1 MAPLEI
7 GVHASHEQFA
17 PSRLLEV
24 VRLAEQAGFDAAMC
38 SDHLTP
44 WSEEGTQS
52 GFAWTWLGA
61 AAATTQLPLGVVTAP
76 GDRYHPAIAA
86 QAIATVAELAPGRF
100 APALG
105 SGQAMNEHVTGRP
118 WPPKSVRNARLAEC
132 ATVIR
137 RLLRG
142 EQVDHEGLVTVRD
155 ARLYTV
161 PAEPPPLFAAALS
174 PETAREVA
182 QWSDGLITVHVAR
195 ERLREVIE
203 AYVEGGG
210 EGKPIF
216 VQMHLSWA
224 ETQDAATAQAMDQW
238 RNNCLP
244 AVLNE
249 NLALPVMFDAAGRH
263 LPPEAVA
270 DAVVISSDLG
280 RHVDAIAGLES
291 LGVARVML
299 HQVGREQERFVD
311 VFGSEVLPRVRGS

>member
-1 MAPLEI
+1 MQI
-7 GVHASHEQFA
+7 GIHASHEQFA

-24 VRLAEQAGFDAAMC
+24 VQLAEQAGFDAAMC

-61 AAATTQLPLGVVTAP
+61 AAATTRLPLGVVTAP

-118 WPPKSVRNARLAEC
+118 WPTKEVRNARLAEC
-132 ATVIR
+132 AMVIR

-182 QWSDGLITVHVAR
+182 AWSDGLITVHVPR
-195 ERLREVIE
+195 ERLREVID

-210 EGKPIF
+210 EGKPVF
-216 VQMHLSWA
+216 VQLHLSWA
-224 ETQDAATAQAMDQW
+224 ETDEAARAQAMDQW

-249 NLALPVMFDAAGRH
+249 NLALPAMFDAAGRH
-263 LPPEAVA
+263 LPVETVA
-270 DAVVISSDLG
+270 ESVVVSSDLG
-280 RHVDAIAGLES
+280 RHAETIAALES

-299 HQVGREQERFVD
+299 HQVGRDQERFVD